1 MSDER
6 PWAWVVWTGL
16 MSAFDNDEEQAAAL
30 LERCIDRKI
39 DFMKPA
45 DEALAIILGESDPAG
60 AQLPQ

>member
-45 DEALAIILGESDPAG
+45 DEALAIILGERVDA
-60 AQLPQ
+60 